1 MVLGE
6 VSVVAKGVS
15 TDYSWSVFHFH
26 AVSIP
31 EHVPLSALVFVYG
44 GVMMQVGQMAHNGSF
59 IKLEE
64 GTEVCYIMKVLLLF

>member
-15 TDYSWSVFHFH
+15 TDIAGLCSTAMLFL
-26 AVSIP
+26 P

-44 GVMMQVGQMAHNGSF
+44 GVMTQVGQMAHNGSF
-59 IKLEE
+59 IKLGE
-64 GTEVCYIMKVLLLF
+64 GTEVCYIIMKVLLLF

>member
-15 TDYSWSVFHFH
+15 TDIAGLCSASMLFL
-26 AVSIP
+26 P
-31 EHVPLSALVFVYG
+31 EHVLLSALVFVYG
-44 GVMMQVGQMAHNGSF
+44 GVMTQVGQMAHYGSF

-64 GTEVCYIMKVLLLF
+64 GTEVCYIMKVLLLLF